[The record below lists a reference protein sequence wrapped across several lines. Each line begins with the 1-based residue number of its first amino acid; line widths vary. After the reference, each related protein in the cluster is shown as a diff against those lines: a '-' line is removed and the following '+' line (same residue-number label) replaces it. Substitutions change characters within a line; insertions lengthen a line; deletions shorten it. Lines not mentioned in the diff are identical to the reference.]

1 MRKWE
6 MRPAVRHACSEAFLC
21 TAPILAGFWF
31 VGMSY
36 GLYMHSMGFPFWYPM
51 VMAMIIFGGSLEFIA
66 VSMLVSPFAPVQT
79 AAVALA
85 VQARHLFYGLSMA
98 ERYRGMGWKKPFL
111 VYWLCDETFALNYT
125 ARVPADTDRGWFYFF
140 VSLFDYLYWVSG
152 SLLGGLAG
160 AALSSVPL
168 EGMSFVMTAMFV
180 VIFLEQLLHEKT
192 PWTALIGIG
201 ASAFCLW
208 GFGAERFLL
217 PAMLLILTVLTVLRR
232 PLERAGGEA
241 S

>member
-1 MRKWE
+1 

-21 TAPILAGFWF
+21 TATILAGFWF

-168 EGMSFVMTAMFV
+168 EGLSFVMTAMFV
-180 VIFLEQLLHEKT
+180 VIFLEQLLHEKA
-192 PWTALIGIG
+192 P
-201 ASAFCLW
+201 
-208 GFGAERFLL
+208 
-217 PAMLLILTVLTVLRR
+217 
-232 PLERAGGEA
+232 
-241 S
+241 